1 MKGLK
6 TTLYKRSEQ
15 LPALDESNFFHSREL
30 FEMARAT
37 PRQKPVMVVTTDE
50 DDRIVS
56 HMLGIIRYR
65 TLMMPPFLL
74 IHCRVLGEGVYYDSS
89 YKKDDLFGEMLNA
102 LKSSMS
108 IRTLY
113 MEVSNLGQKMFGY
126 KQLRQQQFFPVN
138 WSSVHNSLHSHAP
151 EERITP
157 KLQKRIDTA
166 HERGVVTEIV
176 NTVEDFRAFS
186 KLLRKHNILKP
197 KRYIPDDTF
206 FKQLM
211 EGEHGRLF
219 VTKYRGKVIACAA
232 CVYGMGNAYLWYSAF
247 KRKTYRHL
255 HPDVMVIWDVMKH
268 AYDNG
273 YAHMCFMD
281 VGLPFSKNP
290 FREFILRFGGK
301 EQSTFRWFR
310 FSIRWVNALLSW
322 LYRE

>member
-30 FEMARAT
+30 FDIARET
-37 PRQKPVMVVTTDE
+37 PRQKPVMVVTTDAE
-50 DDRIVS
+50 GHVVS

-65 TLMMPPFLL
+65 TLVIPPFLI
-74 IHCRVLGEGVYYDSS
+74 IHCRVLGEGVYYDSP
-89 YKKDDLFGEMLNA
+89 YKKEELFGEMLTA

-108 IRTLY
+108 TRTLY
-113 MEVSNLGQKMFGY
+113 MEVSNLSQKMFGY
-126 KQLRQQQFFPVN
+126 KQLRQLQFFPVN

-151 EERITP
+151 EERISS
-157 KLQKRIDTA
+157 KLQKRI
-166 HERGVVTEIV
+166 
-176 NTVEDFRAFS
+176 
-186 KLLRKHNILKP
+186 RKI
-197 KRYIPDDTF
+197 
-206 FKQLM
+206 M

-219 VTKYRGKVIACAA
+219 VTKYRGKVIACSA
-232 CVYGMGNAYLWYSAF
+232 CVYSMGDAYLWYSAF
-247 KRKTYRHL
+247 RRKTYRFL
-255 HPDVMVIWDVMKH
+255 HPDVVVVWDVMKH
-268 AYDNG
+268 AYENG

-301 EQSTFRWFR
+301 EQSTYRWFR
-310 FSIRWVNALLSW
+310 FSIRWINSLLSW